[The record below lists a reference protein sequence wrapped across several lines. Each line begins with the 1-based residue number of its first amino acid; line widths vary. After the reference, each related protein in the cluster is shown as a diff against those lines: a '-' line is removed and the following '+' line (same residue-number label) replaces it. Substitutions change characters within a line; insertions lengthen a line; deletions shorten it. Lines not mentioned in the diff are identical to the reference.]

1 MAADQAI
8 NYSSSRS
15 LLELFKCLERI
26 LSIQNTFSSL
36 HGSLASVR
44 SSKNTKYGIGLNNKG
59 KLCQDI

>member
-44 SSKNTKYGIGLNNKG
+44 SSKKHKVR
-59 KLCQDI
+59 DWAE